1 MRRMLSACAQLV
13 RRHDPDRFLCA
24 LFAPAARRETLF
36 VLYAFNHELARAR
49 EVASNPLV
57 AMIRLQWWREVVE
70 GQDKRH
76 EVATP
81 LTAALA
87 AGELDQAALLALID
101 ARELEA
107 EAGLPDMSAWRAY
120 LDGAQG
126 GVQREAGRVLGA
138 TDLPALTRIG
148 AAYGAGGILRS
159 VAMLARHERCLLP
172 EDGLAEAG
180 FAPETVGQGGPA
192 LQALLERLAAEALG
206 WTQGLRLDNASALLG
221 VLGRRDLKRAGIP
234 REGARGVGD
243 RLAVARRG
251 LWRG

>member
-1 MRRMLSACAQLV
+1 MRRMLSACAHLV

-49 EVASNPLV
+49 EVASNPLI
-57 AMIRLQWWREVVE
+57 AMIRLQWWREVLE

-107 EAGLPDMSAWRAY
+107 EEGLPDTTAWRAY

-138 TDLPALTRIG
+138 ADLPALTRIG

-159 VAMLARHERCLLP
+159 VDLLARHERSLLP
-172 EDGLAEAG
+172 EDRLAEAG
-180 FAPETVGQGGPA
+180 LAVETLAQGGPS
-192 LQALLERLAAEALG
+192 LQMLLNQLAAEALG
-206 WTQGLRLDNASALLG
+206 WLDGLRLDNSAALVG
-221 VLGRRDLKRAGIP
+221 VLARRDLKRAGLP
-234 REGARGVGD
+234 RLGARGLAD
-243 RLAVARRG
+243 RLAVVQRG
-251 LWRG
+251 LRA